1 MRYFSGKEMPSN
13 VYDALKLTGKAG
25 FITRGI
31 WRDFFAVGNDRWN
44 REQVRLLCERKLL
57 ERHPNPIA
65 EDCYVLSRVGRVLLA
80 KHGLHFVG
88 SPYVSQIAH
97 DEIVIRSLLT
107 LSREGIAH
115 QCLFE
120 SEMKCHQMRQHQIN
134 SSPRDQKY
142 PDAVMNIRAL
152 GRDRLCAVEY
162 ERTRKSPQ
170 RYKDILWL
178 YSRIE
183 AFWLVLFVC
192 ETDTI
197 LKAIKRQLYHL
208 KDPSLLSRAA
218 FTSAKHWK
226 MSPESAPIELDDK
239 IFSLKELCASDLQKV
254 A

>member
-1 MRYFSGKEMPSN
+1 VRYFSGKEMPKN
-13 VYDALKLTGKAG
+13 VYDALRLTGKAG

-31 WRDFFAVGNDRWN
+31 WRDFFALGNERWN

-65 EDCYVLSRVGRVLLA
+65 EDCFVLSRVGRVLLA

-88 SPYVSQIAH
+88 SPYVSQVAH
-97 DEIVIRSLLT
+97 DETIIRSLLS

-115 QCLFE
+115 QWHLE
-120 SEMKCHQMRQHQIN
+120 SEMKCYQMRQHQLNN
-134 SSPRDQKY
+134 SARDQKY

-162 ERTRKSPQ
+162 ERTRKAPQ

-178 YSRIE
+178 YSRME
-183 AFWLVLFVC
+183 SYWLVLFVC

-197 LKAIKRQLYHL
+197 SNTIKRQLHHL
-208 KDPSLLSRAA
+208 KEPSLLSRVA
-218 FTSAKHWK
+218 FTSAKHWTTA
-226 MSPESAPIELDDK
+226 PESAPIELDDK
-239 IFSLKELCASDLQKV
+239 TFSLKELCAADLPK
-254 A
+254 AA